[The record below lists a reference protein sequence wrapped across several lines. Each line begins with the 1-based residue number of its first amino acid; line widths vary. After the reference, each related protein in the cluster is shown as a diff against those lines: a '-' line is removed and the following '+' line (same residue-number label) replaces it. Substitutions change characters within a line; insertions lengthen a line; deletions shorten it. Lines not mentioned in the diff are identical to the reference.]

1 MQRGVA
7 ERPMREK
14 QREQEHMAAQ
24 ALKSIREPSA
34 AIGSKL
40 LASTAGK
47 CHSEPED
54 QHFPCSGAWWTL
66 REAWKEGEEGRC
78 QRSECTW
85 PEGA

>member
-1 MQRGVA
+1 MQGGVA
-7 ERPMREK
+7 ERTIREK
-14 QREQEHMAAQ
+14 QHEQEHMAAK

-54 QHFPCSGAWWTL
+54 QHLPHSGAWWTSK
-66 REAWKEGEEGRC
+66 EAWKEVEERKC
-78 QRSECTW
+78 QRS
-85 PEGA
+85 